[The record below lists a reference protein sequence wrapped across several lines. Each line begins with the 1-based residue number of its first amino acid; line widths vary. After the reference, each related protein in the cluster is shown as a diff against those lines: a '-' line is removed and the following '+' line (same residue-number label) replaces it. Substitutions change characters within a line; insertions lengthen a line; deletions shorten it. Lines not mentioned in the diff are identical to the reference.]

1 MSAFSQDD
9 HDSFWNFFLSPFL
22 KKHKPEEYDPDFK
35 ISLKRP
41 RLLKLE
47 TKPFNPDT
55 CLSGSIQE
63 ELREQNK
70 KTEIDKKKKVAKLDS
85 QLSDIVNVS
94 QVESPAKYR
103 ILQHRTFGTS
113 TPEKALISSQAA
125 CKELELTTEEASRQ
139 NESIIII
146 DDEEEVEDSIEEE
159 DEAEE
164 ELLGEEQVANLKKVT
179 GLARDR
185 EKLDK
190 EKSHQRVSA
199 SSWTITTLEL
209 YIKRD
214 KVHLVETL
222 VSRDAS
228 SSSERFDS
236 DHFFSLQNVLVKRSR
251 QVLDDNQHFSLDKDK
266 GLRLW
271 SFQFTKPMLKEEVVT
286 FMALEII
293 GTACDLC
300 DVRMKPQETL
310 QKIEE
315 FPNARVDFALAHENV
330 VFGVVEVKTPKTMTK
345 NALAQLL
352 VSLLRLQRVHNEER
366 MQYLG
371 ILTDGFR
378 FILVKL
384 QGNEFVF
391 ESTKTMQREEVK
403 IHSVVSWDHLRELC
417 EFLRYVIASVTANLL
432 KVAQNSLP

>member
-1 MSAFSQDD
+1 MGLYYFQ
-9 HDSFWNFFLSPFL
+9 
-22 KKHKPEEYDPDFK
+22 
-35 ISLKRP
+35 
-41 RLLKLE
+41 
-47 TKPFNPDT
+47 
-55 CLSGSIQE
+55 
-63 ELREQNK
+63 
-70 KTEIDKKKKVAKLDS
+70 
-85 QLSDIVNVS
+85 
-94 QVESPAKYR
+94 
-103 ILQHRTFGTS
+103 
-113 TPEKALISSQAA
+113 
-125 CKELELTTEEASRQ
+125 
-139 NESIIII
+139 
-146 DDEEEVEDSIEEE
+146 
-159 DEAEE
+159 
-164 ELLGEEQVANLKKVT
+164 VT

-315 FPNARVDFALAHENV
+315 FPNARLVIIRAGGSGLA
-330 VFGVVEVKTPKTMTK
+330 
-345 NALAQLL
+345 
-352 VSLLRLQRVHNEER
+352 
-366 MQYLG
+366 
-371 ILTDGFR
+371 I
-378 FILVKL
+378 
-384 QGNEFVF
+384 
-391 ESTKTMQREEVK
+391 
-403 IHSVVSWDHLRELC
+403 
-417 EFLRYVIASVTANLL
+417 
-432 KVAQNSLP
+432 